1 MTIIEIILLIII
13 IWLIL
18 KNQPSKLNRL
28 NSHFLSTKQ
37 KILLDSCA
45 LIDGRI
51 VNVVQAGF
59 LQGELIVPQFILN
72 ELQLLADGQ
81 DSHKRERAR
90 FGLDVIHELQTN
102 KQVTLTIDHNSFP
115 AISATDDKLIA
126 DAKKLNA
133 SLYTTD
139 YNLSKVAIAE
149 NITVLNIN
157 ELAQQLRPV
166 NLPGEQIEIKII
178 QKGSNQDQGVGYL
191 EDGTMI
197 VVDGAARY
205 IGQQLTVHVDRMHQT
220 VAGKMAF
227 AHAVNQPNGKPI
239 AGMAGQ
245 ESKSASDRNTSPN
258 HHPKSSPHNQMRR

>member
-1 MTIIEIILLIII
+1 MAFIEVILLIII

-18 KNQPSKLNRL
+18 QNQPGKLNKISR
-28 NSHFLSTKQ
+28 HFLSSKQ
-37 KILLDSCA
+37 KIVLDSCA

-59 LQGELIVPQFILN
+59 LQGEFIIPQFILN

-90 FGLDVIHELQTN
+90 FGLDVVHELQAD
-102 KQVTLTIDHNSFP
+102 KQISMTIDRNAFP
-115 AISATDDKLIA
+115 AVRATDDKLIA
-126 DAKKLNA
+126 LAKKINA

-149 NITVLNIN
+149 NVKVLNIN

-166 NLPGEQIEIKII
+166 NLPGEELEIEII

-197 VVDGAARY
+197 VVDGAAQQ
-205 IGQQLTVHVDRMHQT
+205 IGRQLAVHVDRMHQT

-227 AHAVNQPNGKPI
+227 AHIVNKNDRVKGSVTTENKPKI
-239 AGMAGQ
+239 LNHIP
-245 ESKSASDRNTSPN
+245 ETSRQ
-258 HHPKSSPHNQMRR
+258 KTTLRARMRRQ

>member
-1 MTIIEIILLIII
+1 MTYIEVILLIII

-18 KNQPSKLNRL
+18 KNQSSSPIKL
-28 NSHFLSTKQ
+28 NSHFLSSKPR
-37 KILLDSCA
+37 IVLDSCA

-59 LQGELIVPQFILN
+59 LAGELIIPQFILN

-90 FGLDVIHELQTN
+90 FGLDVVHELQTD
-102 KQVTLTIDHNSFP
+102 KQITLTIDRNAIP
-115 AISATDDKLIA
+115 AVAATDDKLIA
-126 DAKKLNA
+126 LAKKLNA

-149 NITVLNIN
+149 NIKVLNIN

-166 NLPGEQIEIKII
+166 NLPGEEIEIKII

-197 VVDGAARY
+197 VVDGASRY
-205 IGQQLTVHVDRMHQT
+205 IGKQLTAHVDRMHQT

-227 AHAVNQPNGKPI
+227 AHMINKTDNNPSTAADKPL
-239 AGMAGQ
+239 
-245 ESKSASDRNTSPN
+245 KSNIQR
-258 HHPKSSPHNQMRR
+258 PHRANSLHARMRR

>member
-1 MTIIEIILLIII
+1 MVFIEIILLIII

-18 KNQPSKLNRL
+18 KNQTGKPVKLNNHFL
-28 NSHFLSTKQ
+28 NSKQ

-59 LQGELIVPQFILN
+59 LQGELIIPQFILN

-90 FGLDVIHELQTN
+90 FGLDVIHELQTD
-102 KQVTLTIDHNSFP
+102 KQITLTIDRNAFP
-115 AISATDDKLIA
+115 SVSATDDKLISL
-126 DAKKLNA
+126 AKKLNA

-149 NITVLNIN
+149 SIKVLNIN

-197 VVDGAARY
+197 VVDGAARH
-205 IGQQLTVHVDRMHQT
+205 IGKLITVHVDRMHQT

-227 AHAVNQPNGKPI
+227 AHTVTKDNKSEAKQLEQPIRAINQSTSSNHSKPSLH
-239 AGMAGQ
+239 A
-245 ESKSASDRNTSPN
+245 R
-258 HHPKSSPHNQMRR
+258 MRH

>member
-1 MTIIEIILLIII
+1 MAFIEIILLIII

-18 KNQPSKLNRL
+18 QNQSGKPNRI
-28 NSHFLSTKQ
+28 NGHFLGSKP

-59 LQGELIVPQFILN
+59 LQGELIIPQFILN

-90 FGLDVIHELQTN
+90 FGLDVIHELQTD
-102 KQVTLTIDHNSFP
+102 KQISLTIDRNSFP
-115 AISATDDKLIA
+115 AVTATDDKLIA
-126 DAKKLNA
+126 LAKKINA

-149 NITVLNIN
+149 NIKVLNIN

-166 NLPGEQIEIKII
+166 NLPGEELEIKII

-205 IGQQLTVHVDRMHQT
+205 IGRQLIVHVDRMHQT

-227 AHAVNQPNGKPI
+227 AHTVNKSDATEESNTGENKPKVSNHI
-239 AGMAGQ
+239 P
-245 ESKSASDRNTSPN
+245 ESSHQKTSL
-258 HHPKSSPHNQMRR
+258 HARMRRQ

>member
-1 MTIIEIILLIII
+1 MAFIEIILLIII
-13 IWLIL
+13 IWLTL
-18 KNQPSKLNRL
+18 KNQTGKPVRL
-28 NSHFLSTKQ
+28 NNHFLNSKQ
-37 KILLDSCA
+37 KIILDSCA

-59 LQGELIVPQFILN
+59 LQGELIIPQFILN

-90 FGLDVIHELQTN
+90 FGLDVIHELQAD
-102 KQVTLTIDHNSFP
+102 KQITLTIDRNSFP
-115 AISATDDKLIA
+115 SVSATDDKLIA
-126 DAKKLNA
+126 LAKKLNA

-149 NITVLNIN
+149 SIKVLNIN

-197 VVDGAARY
+197 VVDGAARH
-205 IGQQLTVHVDRMHQT
+205 IGKLITVHVDRMHQT

-227 AHAVNQPNGKPI
+227 AHMINKSDNRPESEQSDSPKGTNNQSTRNNH
-239 AGMAGQ
+239 
-245 ESKSASDRNTSPN
+245 SKDSLQTR
-258 HHPKSSPHNQMRR
+258 MRR

>member
-1 MTIIEIILLIII
+1 MAFIEIILLIII

-18 KNQPSKLNRL
+18 QNQPGKPNRI
-28 NSHFLSTKQ
+28 NGHFLGSKP

-59 LQGELIVPQFILN
+59 LQGELIIPQFILN

-90 FGLDVIHELQTN
+90 FGLDVIHELQTD
-102 KQVTLTIDHNSFP
+102 KQISLTIDRNSFP
-115 AISATDDKLIA
+115 AITATDDKLIA
-126 DAKKLNA
+126 LAKKINA

-149 NITVLNIN
+149 NIKVLNIN

-166 NLPGEQIEIKII
+166 NLPGEELEIKII

-197 VVDGAARY
+197 VVDGAARH
-205 IGQQLTVHVDRMHQT
+205 IGRQLTVHVDRMHQT

-227 AHAVNQPNGKPI
+227 AHTVNKSDDTKELNTEENKPKVSNHI
-239 AGMAGQ
+239 P
-245 ESKSASDRNTSPN
+245 ESSHQKTSL
-258 HHPKSSPHNQMRR
+258 HARMRRQ

>member
-1 MTIIEIILLIII
+1 MAIIEIILLIII

-18 KNQPSKLNRL
+18 KDQPGKTNKLNGHFL
-28 NSHFLSTKQ
+28 NSKH

-90 FGLDVIHELQTN
+90 FGLDVIHELQTT
-102 KQVTLTIDHNSFP
+102 KQVTLSIDRNSFP
-115 AISATDDKLIA
+115 AVSATDDKLISA
-126 DAKKLNA
+126 AKKLGA

-205 IGQQLTVHVDRMHQT
+205 IGQQMIVHVDRMHQT

-227 AHAVNQPNGKPI
+227 AHAVSKPDGKPLSGV
-239 AGMAGQ
+239 AEKGP
-245 ESKSASDRNTSPN
+245 RTSSNHDTSQN
-258 HHPKSSPHNQMRR
+258 HHSKPSLQNRMRR

>member
-1 MTIIEIILLIII
+1 MAYIEIILLIVI

-18 KNQPSKLNRL
+18 KNQTGKPVL
-28 NSHFLSTKQ
+28 NSHFLNPKQ

-59 LQGELIVPQFILN
+59 LQGELIIPQFILN

-90 FGLDVIHELQTN
+90 FGLDVIHELQTD
-102 KQVTLTIDHNSFP
+102 QQITLTIDRNSFP
-115 AISATDDKLIA
+115 SVSATDDKLIA
-126 DAKKLNA
+126 LAKKLNA

-149 NITVLNIN
+149 SIKVLNIN

-197 VVDGAARY
+197 VVDGAARH
-205 IGQQLTVHVDRMHQT
+205 IGKLIAVHVDRMHQT

-227 AHAVNQPNGKPI
+227 AHIINKSNNQ
-239 AGMAGQ
+239 A
-245 ESKSASDRNTSPN
+245 ESKQTD
-258 HHPKSSPHNQMRR
+258 HPKVISNQSARTNHSKASLQARMRR

>member
-1 MTIIEIILLIII
+1 MAIVEIILLIII

-18 KNQPSKLNRL
+18 RDQTGKTNKLN
-28 NSHFLSTKQ
+28 NHFLNPKQ

-51 VNVVQAGF
+51 VNVVQSGF

-102 KQVTLTIDHNSFP
+102 QQVVLAIDRNSFP
-115 AISATDDKLIA
+115 AVLATDDKLIA
-126 DAKKLNA
+126 AAKKLGA

-149 NITVLNIN
+149 NITVLNVN

-205 IGQQLTVHVDRMHQT
+205 IGQQLLVHVDRMHQT

-227 AHAVNQPNGKPI
+227 AHTINKTEGKP
-239 AGMAGQ
+239 
-245 ESKSASDRNTSPN
+245 SPNASDKTPKTTSN
-258 HHPKSSPHNQMRR
+258 RDNSSDRHPKTSLHNRMRR